1 MTRSA
6 LLLIDIQNDYFPTF
20 PGSKMALPA
29 MDAAAE
35 MAANLLSAARESDV
49 KVVHVKHVMA
59 SEKAPFFRPQS
70 LGAEIHER
78 VAPLAGETVI
88 EKTRP
93 SSYVDTGLEELL
105 REAEIKHLIICG
117 AMSQMCIDA
126 TVRASVDLGFGVTV
140 AHDACAAA
148 NVAHAGTKVPAD
160 MVHAAIMAPLAASY
174 AEVLST
180 SEIIP
185 RLKS

>member
-20 PGSKMALPA
+20 PGSRMALPA
-29 MDAAAE
+29 MDNAGDRAAS
-35 MAANLLSAARESDV
+35 LLATARESGV

-59 SEKAPFFRPQS
+59 SKEAPFFRPRTP
-70 LGAEIHER
+70 GAEIHER
-78 VAPLAGETVI
+78 VAPLAGETVV

-93 SSYVDTGLEELL
+93 SSYVGTDLEELL
-105 REAEIKHLIICG
+105 REAHIEHLIICG

-126 TVRASVDLGFGVTV
+126 TVRASVDLGFRVTV

-148 NVAHAGTKVPAD
+148 NVAHDGINVPSD

-174 AEVLST
+174 AEVQNT
-180 SEIIP
+180 SEIITT
-185 RLKS
+185 LKS